1 MIDFLSGAVA
11 MGYAMVG
18 LFFLRIWGRSAD
30 RLHLALALAF
40 DLLAINQAITTWIG
54 DDERVVYAYVLRVIA
69 FTMILMTLFGRSF
82 SRVR

>member
-18 LFFLRIWGRSAD
+18 LFFLRIWGRTAD
-30 RLHLALALAF
+30 RLHLAFALAF

-54 DDERVVYAYVLRVIA
+54 DDERVAYGYLLRVIA
-69 FTMILMTLFGRSF
+69 FSMIIIALLGRSF
-82 SRVR
+82 SRAR